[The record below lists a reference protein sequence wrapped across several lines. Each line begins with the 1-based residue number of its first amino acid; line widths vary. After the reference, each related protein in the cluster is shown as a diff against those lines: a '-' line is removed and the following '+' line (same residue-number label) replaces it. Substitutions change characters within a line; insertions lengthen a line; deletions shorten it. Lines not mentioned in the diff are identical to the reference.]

1 MRKFLSIGI
10 IFALVSPACF
20 AMNMS
25 LSDTCGFDTKY
36 LQVQIWSPPGGFAK
50 VNPDKTIAFPSD
62 IPKGTMLL
70 LSVNSSYCEIRCGAA
85 APLSCIPR
93 CEADASMKIV
103 GSWTPAKNK
112 SVLPV
117 QCGI

>member
-36 LQVQIWSPPGGFAK
+36 LQVQIWSPPGGYAK

-62 IPKGTMLL
+62 ILEGTMLF
-70 LSVNSSYCEIRCGAA
+70 LSVNSSYCNNRCGVA
-85 APLSCIPR
+85 APPSCTAR
-93 CEADASMKIV
+93 CEEDASMKIG

-112 SVLPV
+112 SVLQV
-117 QCGI
+117 TCGM